1 MQNRIKQIEKMK
13 PINRRNTT
21 TKLENVDFN
30 ELKDF
35 AQLQPFN
42 KKEGGDKARKQSVL
56 LPDSSKLAHPD
67 MYQNRPIPIEEIS
80 VSKSSHTPVTS
91 DNDNQSK
98 KEMG

>member
-42 KKEGGDKARKQSVL
+42 KKEGGDKARK
-56 LPDSSKLAHPD
+56 
-67 MYQNRPIPIEEIS
+67 
-80 VSKSSHTPVTS
+80 
-91 DNDNQSK
+91 
-98 KEMG
+98 